1 MYHGTEK
8 ERGKKIVAEQKMI
21 PSISDDRRQHWLG
34 DGIYLYREML
44 YAFRWIELMYI
55 NHFGDTKIKED
66 LLKRYAVLRV
76 TVHYNPE
83 RIFNLDNPEHLMI
96 FKNTELAYK
105 KKSAFSSKIQKLEYS
120 DGVIMN
126 ILFKN
131 LTYGENY
138 DAVEAVFPT
147 VDLDEMLTEKSRF
160 QSIHE
165 YQICIKN
172 DNIIGRIEDVSE
184 EIDFDIYYH
193 RLADFENFRKRWGT
207 KHCGTVKYVGGQRGG
222 KYGKWQKS

>member
-76 TVHYNPE
+76 TVHYN
-83 RIFNLDNPEHLMI
+83 F
-96 FKNTELAYK
+96 
-105 KKSAFSSKIQKLEYS
+105 
-120 DGVIMN
+120 
-126 ILFKN
+126 
-131 LTYGENY
+131 
-138 DAVEAVFPT
+138 
-147 VDLDEMLTEKSRF
+147 
-160 QSIHE
+160 
-165 YQICIKN
+165 
-172 DNIIGRIEDVSE
+172 
-184 EIDFDIYYH
+184 
-193 RLADFENFRKRWGT
+193 
-207 KHCGTVKYVGGQRGG
+207 
-222 KYGKWQKS
+222 

>member
-21 PSISDDRRQHWLG
+21 Q
-34 DGIYLYREML
+34 
-44 YAFRWIELMYI
+44 
-55 NHFGDTKIKED
+55 
-66 LLKRYAVLRV
+66 
-76 TVHYNPE
+76 

-165 YQICIKN
+165 YQI
-172 DNIIGRIEDVSE
+172 E